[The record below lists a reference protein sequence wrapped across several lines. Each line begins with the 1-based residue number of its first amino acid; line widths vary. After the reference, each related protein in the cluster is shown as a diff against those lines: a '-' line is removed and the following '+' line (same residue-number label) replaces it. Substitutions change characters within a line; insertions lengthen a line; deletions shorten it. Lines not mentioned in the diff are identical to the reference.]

1 MAPDQVVVV
10 TDEQDLTTSWQLMLF
25 AGLATLVIGLI
36 VAFHPSTSLN
46 VISVLIGIL
55 FVIGGIIHLIRVLD
69 HNEPHR
75 VWLGIAGLLLIVI
88 GIICIRHLHLT
99 QAALAL
105 IIGIAWIVQ
114 GVIALI
120 AGIGGGSRQGR
131 GWWIFFG
138 LVSLAAGIVV
148 AADPSTSI
156 TVLAILVGIWFAV
169 MGALEIVGAFILRHA
184 VKQAASSSSS

>member
-1 MAPDQVVVV
+1 M

-148 AADPSTSI
+148 AANPSTSI